1 MEPLGPDDPR
11 EISGY
16 PLEARIG
23 EGGMGT
29 VYLSRTRGN
38 RPLALK
44 VIRREYAR
52 DPQYRRRFAREAQA
66 ARKVAGYHLVPVLDF
81 DTDAEQPWI
90 ASAYQPGLPLDS
102 LLDRYG
108 PLPVPAALQV
118 TGCLA
123 RALHAVHAAGY
134 VHRDVKPSNALIGS
148 DGPWLIDFGIARS
161 DDTTNLTVTGGI
173 VGTPRFMSP
182 EHARGREPGPASDV
196 FSLGLLAAV
205 TGTGRH
211 PYGDGTGLGVA
222 ALIAATDTGPP
233 DLDGYPEP
241 LRQVLRA
248 ALAADPGRR
257 PGADE
262 LAALCEELA
271 DRPLTGFDDWLPP
284 TVAAA
289 VASAEEAA
297 TLLVRRPQP
306 PSAAPATPP
315 LPPPSAAPSAAAV
328 AAAAGGPAHPPVPGP
343 GAVPAGGFGPPPSMG
358 TTLRADPSAGSRRRA
373 KVLTVAVAALA
384 VAAVT
389 VAGTLAWQA
398 DDGRSRDDRA
408 GSGAQADRPAGT
420 GPAASPGQTGD
431 GRTGDGKDDGDGGRA
446 NEGGGGGD
454 GGGERPVPSAP
465 AGYTL
470 LFAHKPFT
478 FAPPPADDRANHL
491 DFDVPRSTTME
502 RGALPGPAELVYN
515 SDGWLGSMLVVVG
528 KRTTVC
534 TEEQQT
540 AVLSHPLPAAE
551 LRLGRQ
557 VKVGTVLCSITSND
571 NVAEAEITEI
581 VPGEGPDGL
590 PTYKGYV
597 TAWKRP
603 DPGPGS

>member
-1 MEPLGPDDPR
+1 MRPVGDGGGLDPLGPDDPR

-44 VIRREYAR
+44 VIRREHAR
-52 DPQYRRRFAREAQA
+52 DPHYRRRFAQEAQA
-66 ARKVAGYHLVPVLDF
+66 ARTVAGYHLVPVLDF

-182 EHARGREPGPASDV
+182 EHARGQDPGPAADV

-205 TGTGRH
+205 TGSGRH

-233 DLDGYPEP
+233 VLDAYPEP
-241 LRQVLRA
+241 LRRVLRA
-248 ALAADPGRR
+248 ALAADPGER

-271 DRPLTGFDDWLPP
+271 GRPLTDFGDWLPP
-284 TVAAA
+284 AVAAA
-289 VASAEEAA
+289 VSSAEEAA
-297 TLLVRRPQP
+297 TVLVRRPRP
-306 PSAAPATPP
+306 PFAAPATPP

-328 AAAAGGPAHPPVPGP
+328 AATAGGPAHPPVPGP
-343 GAVPAGGFGPPPSMG
+343 GPAPAGGFGPPPSMG

-408 GSGAQADRPAGT
+408 GTGAEADADRTGGT

-431 GRTGDGKDDGDGGRA
+431 GKDGARG
-446 NEGGGGGD
+446 EESGGD
-454 GGGERPVPSAP
+454 RPVPSAP

-478 FAPPPADDRANHL
+478 FAPPPSDDRANHL

-528 KRTTVC
+528 ERTTVC

-581 VPGEGPDGL
+581 VPGVGPDGL

-603 DPGPGS
+603 GAGPGG

>member
-11 EISGY
+11 DISGY

-102 LLDRYG
+102 LLDRFG
-108 PLPVPAALQV
+108 PLSVPAALQV

-182 EHARGREPGPASDV
+182 EHTRGEEPGPASDV

-233 DLDGYPEP
+233 ELDGYPEP

-262 LAALCEELA
+262 LASLCEELA
-271 DRPLTGFDDWLPP
+271 GRPLTDFGDWLPAP
-284 TVAAA
+284 VASAVSSAEDAAA
-289 VASAEEAA
+289 V
-297 TLLVRRPQP
+297 LVRRPRP

-315 LPPPSAAPSAAAV
+315 LPPPPATPAAAAV
-328 AAAAGGPAHPPVPGP
+328 AAGGPAHPPAP
-343 GAVPAGGFGPPPSMG
+343 VPAGGFGPPPSMG
-358 TTLRADPSAGSRRRA
+358 TTLRADPAAGSGRRA

-389 VAGTLAWQA
+389 VAGTLAWRA
-398 DDGRSRDDRA
+398 DDGHARDDRA
-408 GSGAQADRPAGT
+408 GTGTEADPDRTAGT
-420 GPAASPGQTGD
+420 GPTDAPGQTGD
-431 GRTGDGKDDGDGGRA
+431 GKDADG
-446 NEGGGGGD
+446 EGGGDGQGGD

-478 FAPPPADDRANHL
+478 FAPPPDDDRANHL

-581 VPGEGPDGL
+581 VPGDGPDGL

-603 DPGPGS
+603 DPGPGG

>member
-1 MEPLGPDDPR
+1 MRQVGDGGGLEPLGPGDPR

-44 VIRREYAR
+44 VIRREHAR
-52 DPQYRRRFAREAQA
+52 DPQYRRRFALEAQA

-90 ASAYQPGLPLDS
+90 ASAYQPGLPLDA

-108 PLPVPAALQV
+108 PLPLPAALQV

-134 VHRDVKPSNALIGS
+134 VHRDVKPSNALIGT

-161 DDTTNLTVTGGI
+161 ADTTNLTVTGGI
-173 VGTPRFMSP
+173 VGTPRYMSP
-182 EHARGREPGPASDV
+182 EHALGREPGPASDV
-196 FSLGLLAAV
+196 FALGLLAAV
-205 TGTGRH
+205 TATGRH

-222 ALIAATDTGPP
+222 AQIAATDTSPP
-233 DLDGYPEP
+233 VLDAYPEP
-241 LRQVLRA
+241 LRRILRA
-248 ALAADPGRR
+248 TLAADPGRR

-262 LAALCEELA
+262 LAALCEESA
-271 DRPLTGFDDWLPP
+271 GRPLTDFAGWLPAP
-284 TVAAA
+284 
-289 VASAEEAA
+289 VAS
-297 TLLVRRPQP
+297 
-306 PSAAPATPP
+306 
-315 LPPPSAAPSAAAV
+315 AV
-328 AAAAGGPAHPPVPGP
+328 AAAEETATVVVRRPPAPPAPP
-343 GAVPAGGFGPPPSMG
+343 QPPAAAQVPAPMPTPAPAPSPAAGFGPPPRMG
-358 TTLRADPSAGSRRRA
+358 TTVGADRPARSLRRGR
-373 KVLTVAVAALA
+373 VLTVAATALA
-384 VAAVT
+384 VAGLT

-398 DDGRSRDDRA
+398 GNGRPDDDRA
-408 GSGAQADRPAGT
+408 GSGTDAGTGRNKGT
-420 GPAASPGQTGD
+420 GPASPSTGPAHDEDGDQGGTGD
-431 GRTGDGKDDGDGGRA
+431 
-446 NEGGGGGD
+446 GGD
-454 GGGERPVPSAP
+454 GGRPVPSAP

-470 LFAHKPFT
+470 LFANKPFT
-478 FAPPPADDRANHL
+478 FAPPPGDDRANHL
-491 DFDVPRSTTME
+491 DLDVPRSTTME
-502 RGALPGPAELVYN
+502 RGALAGPAELVYN

-528 KRTTVC
+528 ERTTVC
-534 TEEQQT
+534 TEEQET

-571 NVAEAEITEI
+571 HVAEAEITEI
-581 VPGEGPDGL
+581 VPGEGADGL
-590 PTYKGYV
+590 PTYKGFV

-603 DPGPGS
+603 ATGTAG